1 MRERVLAK
9 KWDTKKSS
17 ARTSVV
23 IHFKVIE
30 IRCQCDEKESLF
42 FCPTF
47 FCRRIPENVYRGFFL
62 GSLFLGVLF
71 LFFAATTSTAF
82 SGDGTWLRSSASM
95 A

>member
-1 MRERVLAK
+1 LNLG
-9 KWDTKKSS
+9 
-17 ARTSVV
+17 
-23 IHFKVIE
+23 
-30 IRCQCDEKESLF
+30 ESGGGQKNELVAN
-42 FCPTF
+42 T
-47 FCRRIPENVYRGFFL
+47 VHRGFFL